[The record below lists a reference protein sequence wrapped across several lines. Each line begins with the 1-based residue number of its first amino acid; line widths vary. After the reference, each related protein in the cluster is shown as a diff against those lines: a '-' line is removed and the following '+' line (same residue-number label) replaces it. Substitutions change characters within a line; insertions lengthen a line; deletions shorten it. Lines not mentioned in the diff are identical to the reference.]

1 MTTFKQARM
10 FGVPAP
16 FTAQRFQYAV
26 TGRPK
31 LRAVTIRR
39 RRSAG
44 RSEPILPRTIL
55 LSLKGGV
62 YTSALAVGARS
73 GEEAD
78 AVGGAL
84 SRFLSDGGKLATIG
98 SQWAVRVID
107 HG

>member
-16 FTAQRFQYAV
+16 FTAQRFQYGV

-55 LSLKGGV
+55 LTLKGGV
-62 YTSALAVGARS
+62 YTSALAVGVSS
-73 GEEAD
+73 GEEVD
-78 AVGGAL
+78 AVGSAL
-84 SRFLSDGGKLATIG
+84 AAFLSGGGKFATIG
-98 SQWAVRVID
+98 EQWAVRVID